1 MFDKSWSALGFNV
14 SSKLSYT
21 TSRTDCKEVMG
32 RLFPPRASMP
42 HAKSQN
48 SGFQKEKAEEEDL
61 EAMKVR
67 IRTAFYTHPLEAE
80 QGCSLL

>member
-1 MFDKSWSALGFNV
+1 MENNMNRDPQVTMFDKSWSALGFNV

-42 HAKSQN
+42 HAKIIEL
-48 SGFQKEKAEEEDL
+48 GFSEG
-61 EAMKVR
+61 EA
-67 IRTAFYTHPLEAE
+67 
-80 QGCSLL
+80 